1 MVDIDM
7 SNSDMDLGSMI
18 KDQVAQS
25 IQNVDVLSM
34 LQKMVAST
42 PEDEESED
50 IRQKL
55 QGILAQYNNLPEN
68 EKIQFVQ
75 QLKDVLASKLAM
87 KLKDSPID
95 FSGVEDAIKDAVV
108 SQLYFVAAAIF
119 VFIVLLVFFGYKLYK
134 SIKDKEKKREE
145 KKKLKQMKKKK

>member
-1 MVDIDM
+1 MVDVDM

-25 IQNVDVLSM
+25 IKNVDVLSM

-75 QLKDVLASKLAM
+75 QLKEVLANKLAM

-95 FSGVEDAIKDAVV
+95 LSGVEDAIKDAVV
-108 SQLYFVAAAIF
+108 SQLYIVAAAIF
-119 VFIVLLVFFGYKLYK
+119 VFVVILVFFGYKLYK